1 MSAQRASAPVRF
13 ARLAAA
19 VLMIALAAVILARL
33 AGRRGG
39 PAQDVAAPPPP
50 EGLVVD
56 LKERVHQQEF
66 KDGRPVVDIRGAS
79 FSRGA
84 DGLNRLA
91 GSVEILNL
99 GAAGETQSRL
109 TADEIAYT

>member
-19 VLMIALAAVILARL
+19 VLMIALAAVIVARL
-33 AGRRGG
+33 AGRRVG
-39 PAQDVAAPPPP
+39 PAENVAAPQPP
-50 EGLVVD
+50 EGQVVD

-66 KDGRPVVDIRGAS
+66 RDGRPVVDIRGAS

-84 DGLNRLA
+84 DGLNRLT
-91 GSVEILNL
+91 GSIEILNL
-99 GAAGETQSRL
+99 GPTGKTQS
-109 TADEIAYT
+109 